1 MNVRTKNLY
10 KRRHLFSLMG
20 GGVEKV
26 VKQHTVP
33 KPDRLHHDIENL
45 EAEYG
50 GGQTLAEEQ
59 LSIGQ
64 RL

>member
-1 MNVRTKNLY
+1 MNVQTNNLY
-10 KRRHLFSLMG
+10 KRRHLFSLMRG
-20 GGVEKV
+20 EKV
-26 VKQHTVP
+26 VRQHIVP
-33 KPDRLHHDIENL
+33 KPDRFHHDIENL

-50 GGQTLAEEQ
+50 GGQTLVEEQ